1 MRDYILWIREKLNG
15 TFLQQKSFADNY
27 KVEKLEYKDKNS
39 IKFLYVLYRYDR
51 ELQYITTNI
60 IIPLDTAYDKL
71 YNENM
76 EKTKDIPIDEKDYM
90 QRWK

>member
-1 MRDYILWIREKLNG
+1 MKDYILWIREKLNG
-15 TFLQQKSFADNY
+15 TFLQQKSFDDDY
-27 KVEKLEYKDKNS
+27 KVEELKYKDKNS

-76 EKTKDIPIDEKDYM
+76 EKTKDIPIDEEDYM